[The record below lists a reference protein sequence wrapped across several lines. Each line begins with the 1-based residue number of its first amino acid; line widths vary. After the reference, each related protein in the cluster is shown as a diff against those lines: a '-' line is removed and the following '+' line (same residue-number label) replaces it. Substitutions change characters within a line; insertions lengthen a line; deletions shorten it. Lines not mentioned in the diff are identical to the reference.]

1 MRAERDAD
9 RLAGPDPEGYPKMI
23 DVGRDAIDFRGKG
36 NRTSGEVNKIAVK
49 QAEMRA
55 RAVPFCASMRH
66 TFTGKPR
73 R

>member
-1 MRAERDAD
+1 
-9 RLAGPDPEGYPKMI
+9 
-23 DVGRDAIDFRGKG
+23 
-36 NRTSGEVNKIAVK
+36 VNKIAVK